1 MNEKPGSTR
10 DILTMLFKQKKKII
24 ITFFA
29 VVIVITLGTFLISPT
44 YEASSSLLVKFGRE
58 YLYTPEVG
66 DGRPMSMA
74 TSQEE
79 LLNSEV
85 QILTNRDLI
94 EKVIGALGVS
104 TLYPSLPA
112 FKGVSGSDAAV
123 KEFRKNLVVEPAKK
137 SNVIQVSFQHGN
149 PACAARAVNLLVD
162 FFRDK
167 HLQIYA
173 GTPSAF
179 LSQQLADYRAKLKE
193 SEDKLEAFKQEHRIY
208 VLDDQRASLL
218 TQRSEVDKT
227 DRDVEGRI
235 AEVTTK
241 IASLQTQM
249 RAIPSQIPVSSENER
264 LRTTDDAEGQLL
276 TLRLKEQEF
285 IEKYREDN
293 RLVVNLRK
301 EIALLE
307 GFMKKRN
314 EQHAKKVITG
324 RNGVYEDIEKE
335 LIKSQAERGSLVSR
349 REAVRGQMGF
359 IDKELKVLDAN
370 STGFQALKREV
381 ALNEKNYQTY
391 LERTEDAR
399 IADTMN
405 RQKMANIS
413 VLHAA
418 TVPTEP
424 VKPHTGYN
432 FVLALVVGSISGLGL
447 AFFSEYTKQSISTP
461 ESAEK
466 KLDLPVLGSIQNR
479 G

>member
-10 DILTMLFKQKKKII
+10 DILTVLFKQKKKII
-24 ITFFA
+24 VTFFA
-29 VVIVITLGTFLISPT
+29 VVIVITLGTFLIRPT

-66 DGRPMSMA
+66 DNRPMTM
-74 TSQEE
+74 TGQEE
-79 LLNSEV
+79 LFNSEI

-94 EKVIGALGVS
+94 EKVIGTMGADK
-104 TLYPSLPA
+104 LYPSLPT

-123 KEFRKNLVVEPAKK
+123 NEFKKNLVVEPAKK
-137 SNVIQVSFQHGN
+137 SNVIQVSFQHHN
-149 PACAARAVNLLVD
+149 PVSAARAVNLLVD

-179 LSQQLADYRAKLKE
+179 LTRQLADYRAKLKE
-193 SEDKLEAFKQEHRIY
+193 SEDKLEAFKQAHRIY
-208 VLDDQRASLL
+208 VLDEQRASLL
-218 TQRSEVDKT
+218 TSRSDADKADREV
-227 DRDVEGRI
+227 ESRI

-241 IASLQTQM
+241 IVSLQTQM
-249 RAIPSQIPVSSENER
+249 RSLPSQIPISSENER

-285 IEKYREDN
+285 LEKYREDN

-307 GFMKKRN
+307 NFMKKRN
-314 EQHAKKVITG
+314 EQQAKKVVTG

-335 LIKSQAERGSLVSR
+335 LIKAEAERVSLISR
-349 REAVRGQMGF
+349 REALRGQVGL
-359 IDKELKVLDAN
+359 IDRDLRSLDAN
-370 STGFQALKREV
+370 SSELQALKREV

-405 RQKMANIS
+405 RQKMANVS
-413 VLHAA
+413 VIHAA

-424 VKPHTGYN
+424 VKPRTGYN
-432 FVLALVVGSISGLGL
+432 FILALVLGSVSGLGL

-466 KLDLPVLGSIQNR
+466 KLDLPVLGSIQNK